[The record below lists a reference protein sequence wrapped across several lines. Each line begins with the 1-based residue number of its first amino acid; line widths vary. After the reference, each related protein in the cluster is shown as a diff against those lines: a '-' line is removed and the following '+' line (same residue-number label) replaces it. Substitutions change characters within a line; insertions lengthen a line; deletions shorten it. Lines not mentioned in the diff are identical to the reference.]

1 MTRDVLL
8 EDAQRMEEACERT
21 VNRCD
26 IWQDRIIYWIAVAVL
41 HLLLDAIKKK
51 GGAKDAKDNDT
62 TESDPLKMP

>member
-8 EDAQRMEEACERT
+8 EDAQHMEEACERT

-26 IWQDRIIYWIAVAVL
+26 IWQDRIIYWICVAVL

-51 GGAKDAKDNDT
+51 GVAA
-62 TESDPLKMP
+62 

>member
-8 EDAQRMEEACERT
+8 EDAQRMEEVCERT

-51 GGAKDAKDNDT
+51 GGA
-62 TESDPLKMP
+62 

>member
-1 MTRDVLL
+1 MTRDVLC

-41 HLLLDAIKKK
+41 HLLQTEIKRIEEKK
-51 GGAKDAKDNDT
+51 HA
-62 TESDPLKMP
+62 